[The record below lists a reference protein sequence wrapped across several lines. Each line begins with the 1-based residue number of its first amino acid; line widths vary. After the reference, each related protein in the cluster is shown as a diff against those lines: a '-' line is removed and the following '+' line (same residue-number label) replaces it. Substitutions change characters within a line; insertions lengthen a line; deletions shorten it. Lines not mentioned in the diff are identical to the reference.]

1 MTTWPQ
7 STSLA
12 SSPSDLNFAETGL
25 REFTPASRT
34 SCLGLRKL
42 SGKITNQVVS
52 HTEGKVTTKIG
63 DQKRNQGYMW
73 SQKFGIIK
81 KIICR
86 DFILEPHTRLRWEVL
101 CQVITNTL
109 TTASIFTSWLG
120 VLYYLIKMS
129 NYNIIILNCL
139 HIINDIKLDKPVENL
154 VLSYLSWF
162 SLSCPALQLILC
174 CWWISLSLCVSVYYI
189 HASWIQERFICY
201 CSISSIYLSFLH
213 SFIWSF
219 EVLIKYVYIQRMF
232 D

>member
-1 MTTWPQ
+1 MGRTPARYAHIDCTAHLEIRSPREILVALCISRLSPGKETGPPMTTWPQ

-86 DFILEPHTRLRWEVL
+86 DFEPHTRLR
-101 CQVITNTL
+101 CQVITKTL
-109 TTASIFTSWLG
+109 SQQRQ
-120 VLYYLIKMS
+120 YL
-129 NYNIIILNCL
+129 L
-139 HIINDIKLDKPVENL
+139 LD
-154 VLSYLSWF
+154 
-162 SLSCPALQLILC
+162 
-174 CWWISLSLCVSVYYI
+174 SVYYTI
-189 HASWIQERFICY
+189 
-201 CSISSIYLSFLH
+201 
-213 SFIWSF
+213 
-219 EVLIKYVYIQRMF
+219 
-232 D
+232 